1 MSGRLF
7 RGGYRNGCCHERH
20 STIGCSIYDSTDSL
34 PRKMTPFST
43 ILPDLAEPGSGWC
56 LWAGHHVRR
65 RRVCD
70 ISRAVDNMLRND
82 SNLLIVWE
90 PYLPALTIVSCAFSV
105 IGSVSFMASYC
116 VWKDTRSIS
125 RLILVIIALSDLVTA
140 SGYIIGSALYLNIS
154 SAATE
159 NGTDYLQLQDT
170 QPFQTLCMIQSTIT
184 TISNMWSFWW
194 MVILAIH
201 LCLSAGYMKK
211 ELSQKLLPFAALLA
225 TCVPV
230 VVTIPAAVTGWL
242 GPGNGTASVSW
253 CFIGLPDNHTRDA
266 TYDALEFVEG
276 KMWEF
281 ASFALI
287 LVLVSFL
294 KCRLNKHV
302 SPCLFSPPCALRCL
316 LIHSL
321 WSLCHATIQP

>member
-1 MSGRLF
+1 
-7 RGGYRNGCCHERH
+7 
-20 STIGCSIYDSTDSL
+20 
-34 PRKMTPFST
+34 
-43 ILPDLAEPGSGWC
+43 
-56 LWAGHHVRR
+56 
-65 RRVCD
+65 
-70 ISRAVDNMLRND
+70 MLGND
-82 SNLLIVWE
+82 SNLLIIWE
-90 PYLPALTIVSCAFSV
+90 PYLPALTIVSCVFSV
-105 IGSVSFMASYC
+105 IGSASIMVSYC

-154 SAATE
+154 SAAAE
-159 NGTDYLQLQDT
+159 NGTDFLQLQDT

-194 MVILAIH
+194 MAILAFH

-230 VVTIPAAVTGWL
+230 IATIPAAATGWL

-253 CFIGLPDNHTRDA
+253 CFIGLPDNQTRNVV
-266 TYDALEFVEG
+266 YDTLEFVEG
-276 KMWEF
+276 KLWEF
-281 ASFALI
+281 TSFALI
-287 LVLVSFL
+287 LVLISFL

-302 SPCLFSPPCALRCL
+302 SPCLFTPPCVLRCL
-316 LIHSL
+316 LIHIL
-321 WSLCHATIQP
+321 WSLCNALMF